1 MMKVANCADDSL
13 DSSLRSVF
21 TCLMVNCSRHVSLQQ
36 NSESCVATA
45 DVTFLSSFLESL
57 VSGDPLD
64 GGEIGDAMLEK
75 GETHVSSRS
84 LITGVDGITIISRL
98 LKFMFQFL
106 STCYGHL
113 TNLKKMLLRDP
124 NDLKNSKQCQ
134 PAC

>member
-1 MMKVANCADDSL
+1 MLMTVSIVHC
-13 DSSLRSVF
+13 SVF

-57 VSGDPLD
+57 VSGDPLE

-84 LITGVDGITIISRL
+84 LITGVDGMTSCSRL
-98 LKFMFQFL
+98 LTFMFQIL
-106 STCYGHL
+106 STCYDHL
-113 TNLKKMLLRDP
+113 TNYEKMRLRYP
-124 NDLKNSKQCQ
+124 NDLKNSNQCP
-134 PAC
+134 PAG